1 MANTKVLIVDDS
13 ALMRQ
18 LLTRILSHD
27 PAIEVVGT
35 AADPLIAWKKIQELS
50 PDVLTLDVEMPKM
63 DGLTFLSKLMA
74 ARPMPVVMVSSLTA
88 RGAETTLKALELGA
102 FDFVTKPSIDVS
114 NGTAQISEDIIAKVR
129 GAASARLRRQA
140 TRSSLPGPPL
150 TIQMPRGLA
159 EVTDKIIA
167 IGASTG
173 GTEALAQ
180 VLPAFPAD
188 TPGVVVVQHMP
199 KAFTSAFAQ
208 RLNGLCRMRVKE
220 AEHGDRIIRGTAL
233 VAPGDFHMEVVRQGA
248 AYYVRLNQGPAV
260 NGFRPSVDVLFHSC
274 AEQMG
279 PHAAAAI
286 LTGMGRDGAAGM
298 LAMRKVGSH
307 TVAQDEESCVVF
319 GMPKEAIAA
328 GGAARVLPLERIA
341 GELIAAVTGA
351 RSAESREIGGHAH
364 R

>member
-1 MANTKVLIVDDS
+1 MARIKVLVVDDS

-18 LLTRILSHD
+18 LLTKILSHD
-27 PAIEVVGT
+27 PEIEVVGA

-63 DGLTFLSKLMA
+63 DGLTFLSKLMVA
-74 ARPMPVVMVSSLTA
+74 WPMPVVMVSSLTA

-129 GAASARLRRQA
+129 AASASRIRH
-140 TRSSLPGPPL
+140 RSARPTLAGPPL
-150 TIQMPRGLA
+150 TIRAPKGLA
-159 EVTDKIIA
+159 ESTDKVIA

-173 GTEALAQ
+173 GTEALAR
-180 VLPAFPAD
+180 VLPALPAD
-188 TPGVVVVQHMP
+188 TPGTVVVQHMP
-199 KAFTSAFAQ
+199 KAFTSAFAA

-220 AEHGDRIIRGTAL
+220 AENGDRILRGTVL
-233 VAPGDFHMEVVRQGA
+233 VAPGDYHMEVVRQGA
-248 AYYVRLNQGPAV
+248 AYYVRLNQQPQV

-274 AEQMG
+274 ASQLG
-279 PHAAAAI
+279 RHATAAI

-298 LAMRKVGSH
+298 LAMRSVGSY

-319 GMPKEAIAA
+319 GMPKEAIAL
-328 GGAARVLPLERIA
+328 GAAVRIVPLERVA
-341 GELIAAVTGA
+341 GELIAGVSGVRQGEA
-351 RSAESREIGGHAH
+351 RDSANSVSR
-364 R
+364 